1 MDEKSDYR
9 LQPVGMLVLALVLAG
24 GCSSAG
30 RGFPD
35 MDQQLSVQI
44 WPNDSKEFVYRLSS
58 DYAPRIDL
66 SRSGRQAPPA
76 NLPSDRA
83 YRQLQRN
90 VDLALAHTGFC
101 REGYLELDRRL
112 GRSLMWIRGEC
123 REGATEDDRT
133 RFGERAEL
141 PLPEDYRRP

>member
-1 MDEKSDYR
+1 MKGYNRCR
-9 LQPVGMLVLALVLAG
+9 LLAVLVLALALTG
-24 GCSSAG
+24 GCSSSG
-30 RGFPD
+30 RAFPD

-66 SRSGRQAPPA
+66 SRSGRQRPPSE
-76 NLPSDRA
+76 LPADRA
-83 YRQLQRN
+83 YRHLQRN

-112 GRSLMWIRGEC
+112 NRALMWIRGEC
-123 REGATEDDRT
+123 REGATQEDRT

-141 PLPEDYRRP
+141 PLPDDFRRP